1 MPPAAVRFHL
11 PSNGIKP
18 RSRQKGMTVS
28 PRPPA
33 RPAIT
38 TGVIL
43 ALLLGARAAA
53 TVDFTREVQPILAEY
68 CFHCHGPDDKDR
80 KAGYRIDVR
89 DPALKGGRSD
99 LPGIVPGKP
108 EASEIIARIFS
119 TDSEEVMPPPKENK
133 PLTPA
138 QKETLKRWVQEGA
151 PYAQHWAFIPPT
163 KTQPPAS
170 TPTSSSA
177 APNAIDAFV
186 EAKLRAAKVSP
197 SAPADPA
204 ILCRRIHLDLIG
216 LPPSPKD
223 VAEFVAGAAA
233 SGLPAAVESLSKR
246 LMADSRFGERWARVW
261 LDVARYADSNGF
273 EKDLPREQWAWRDWV
288 INAFNRDQP
297 YDQFIIEQLAGD
309 LIPGASQDQI
319 IATGFLR
326 NGMVNEEGA
335 IIPEQF
341 RIEGMFDRMDCV
353 GKAVMGLSLQCAQ
366 CHTHKFDPITHDEY
380 FGIYAFL
387 NNTYEAQSWVR
398 SPEQRQEIDRLH
410 SDLRGVDERSKQALP
425 QWREQLSAWEA
436 GIVSRQVRWTPL
448 EPYELA
454 STSGLNHPVQ
464 LPDKSILTLGHPTT
478 RGDIFVL
485 AKPEL
490 NGVTGL
496 QLEALTHGDLEF
508 NGPGRSK
515 YGTWALT
522 ELEVSTQAPDSDKW
536 EKVALRNATA
546 DFAESVRGLE
556 EEWKASFDKERKRI
570 VGPAE
575 FMIDGSNDTAWRAD
589 RGPGRRNSPSVAVVQ
604 FVEPLN
610 LPAGTKL
617 KVLLRMHHSGDDN
630 GRHNTALGC
639 CRISLTNAPDP
650 KAEPVD
656 YGAVLALATP
666 EEKRTEEQR
675 TAIFRAWRSTVADA
689 KKFNSEAETL
699 WKKYPGAVTSVLHL
713 AERGG
718 VQNRATHL
726 LDRGVW
732 DKPKHEV
739 PPHVPAALNPWPD
752 GAPKDRLQFARWL
765 VSPQSPLA
773 ARVAVNRVW
782 QAIFGTGLVE
792 TPEDFGTR
800 TPVPE
805 HHQLLDW
812 LAVDFM
818 ENCWSHKHLIRTI
831 ISSRTYQQSS
841 TATPE
846 LLERDPA
853 NRLLARGPRFRGEA
867 EVVRDTALAI
877 AGLLHPKVG
886 GPSVFPP
893 VPENVLA
900 YNYVRPTYWNPPQ
913 DAERYRRSLYLFR
926 KRSMPDP
933 MLSAF
938 DAPNGDFACA
948 RRPRSNTPL
957 AALTS
962 LNEPVFVEAAQALAL
977 RIWREGGTTDESRAD
992 YAYRLCTSRGARPA
1006 EIAALRRLLDDKR
1019 ARIRSGELQ
1028 ASDIAF
1034 SAFTKTS
1041 DLPPDATPAEL
1052 AAWAI
1057 VARVLLNL
1065 DETLTKS

>member
-1 MPPAAVRFHL
+1 MTVTLRSFVPTPLFVLLGVCAAPPATA
-11 PSNGIKP
+11 S
-18 RSRQKGMTVS
+18 
-28 PRPPA
+28 
-33 RPAIT
+33 
-38 TGVIL
+38 
-43 ALLLGARAAA
+43 
-53 TVDFTREVQPILAEY
+53 VDFTREVQPILAEH

-80 KAGYRIDVR
+80 RGGYRIDSR
-89 DPALKGGRSD
+89 DPALKGGKSG
-99 LPGIVPGKP
+99 LTGIVPGKP
-108 EASEIIARIFS
+108 DESEIIARIFS

-133 PLTPA
+133 PLTAA
-138 QKETLKRWVQEGA
+138 QKDILKRWVAEGA
-151 PYAQHWAFIPPT
+151 PYAQHWAFVPPV
-163 KTQPPAS
+163 KTPPPVAPAAATPAS
-170 TPTSSSA
+170 VTPN
-177 APNAIDAFV
+177 PVDAFV
-186 EAKLRAAKVSP
+186 DAKLRAANLAP
-197 SAPADPA
+197 AGPADPA

-216 LPPSPKD
+216 LPPSPQE
-223 VAEFVAGAAA
+223 VAEFTAAA
-233 SGLPAAVESLSKR
+233 AAGLPAAVEALSRR
-246 LMADSRFGERWARVW
+246 LMADPRFGERWARVW

-288 INAFNRDQP
+288 INAFNRDLP

-309 LIPGASQDQI
+309 LIPGASPEQVL
-319 IATGFLR
+319 ATGFLR

-341 RIEGMFDRMDCV
+341 RIEGMFDRMDAV

-380 FGIYAFL
+380 FGLYAFL
-387 NNTYEAQSWVR
+387 NNSYEAQSWVHT
-398 SPEQRQEIDRLH
+398 PEQRDEIAKLGK
-410 SDLRGVDERSKQALP
+410 DLRALDERSQKALP
-425 QWREQLSAWEA
+425 DWQAKMTAWETEIA
-436 GIVSRQVRWTPL
+436 GRRIKWTPL
-448 EPYELA
+448 EPHELA

-508 NGPGRSK
+508 GGPGRSK
-515 YGTWALT
+515 YGTWALS
-522 ELEVSTQAPDSDKW
+522 ELEVSTRVPGSDKW
-536 EKVALRNATA
+536 EKVALRHATA
-546 DFAESVRGLE
+546 DFSEAVRGLE
-556 EEWKASFDKERKRI
+556 EEWKAGFDKERKRI
-570 VGPAE
+570 VGPAD

-604 FVEPLN
+604 FAEPLT
-610 LPAGTKL
+610 LPAGTEL

-639 CRISLTNAPDP
+639 CRLSLTTAPDP
-650 KAEPVD
+650 RAEPVD
-656 YGAVLALATP
+656 YGAILAMATP
-666 EEKRTEEQR
+666 EAERTEEQR
-675 TAIFRAWRSTVADA
+675 TTLFRAWRATVADA
-689 KKFNSEAETL
+689 KKFNTEADTL
-699 WKKYPGAVTSVLHL
+699 WKKYPAAPTSVLHL
-713 AERGG
+713 AERSG
-718 VQNRATHL
+718 VHRRETKL
-726 LDRGVW
+726 LDRGSW
-732 DKPKHEV
+732 DRPKHAV
-739 PPHVPAALNPWPD
+739 PPHVPTALNPWPE
-752 GAPKDRLQFARWL
+752 GAPRDRLGFARW
-765 VSPQSPLA
+765 VTSSQSPLA
-773 ARVAVNRVW
+773 ARVAVNRIW
-782 QAIFGTGLVE
+782 QALFGTGLVE

-805 HHQLLDW
+805 HRDLLDW

-818 ENCWSHKHLIRTI
+818 ENCWSHKHLLRTI
-831 ISSRTYQQSS
+831 VSSRAYQRSS
-841 TATPE
+841 TVSPE

-853 NRLLARGPRFRGEA
+853 NRLLARGPRFRADA
-867 EVVRDTALAI
+867 EVVRDSALAI
-877 AGLLHPKVG
+877 AGLLHARIG
-886 GPSVFPP
+886 GPSIFPP

-948 RRPRSNTPL
+948 RRVRSNTPL

-977 RIWREGGTTDESRAD
+977 RIWREGGPSDETRAD
-992 YAYRLCTSRGARPA
+992 YAYRLCTSRGARPS
-1006 EIAALRRLLDDKR
+1006 EVAAVKRLLEEKR
-1019 ARIRSGELQ
+1019 ARLRTGEIK
-1028 ASDIAF
+1028 AGDIAF
-1034 SAFTKTS
+1034 SAFTKPA
-1041 DLPPDATPAEL
+1041 DLPADATPADL

>member
-1 MPPAAVRFHL
+1 ML
-11 PSNGIKP
+11 PS
-18 RSRQKGMTVS
+18 
-28 PRPPA
+28 PP
-33 RPAIT
+33 PL
-38 TGVIL
+38 VL
-43 ALLLGARAAA
+43 ALLVASPVFAA
-53 TVDFTREVQPILAEY
+53 VDFTREVQPILAEH
-68 CFHCHGPDDKDR
+68 CFHCHGPDEKDR
-80 KAGYRIDVR
+80 KAGYRIDLR

-99 LPGIVPGKP
+99 VAGIVPGKP
-108 EASEIIARIFS
+108 AESEIIARIFS
-119 TDSEEVMPPPKENK
+119 TDTEEVMPPPKENK
-133 PLTPA
+133 PLSAA
-138 QKETLKRWVQEGA
+138 QKEVLKRWVAEGA
-151 PYAQHWAFIPPT
+151 PYAQHWAFV
-163 KTQPPAS
+163 PPAKA
-170 TPTSSSA
+170 PLPDAPA
-177 APNAIDAFV
+177 AGNPGAPAPAKVNPIDAFV
-186 EAKLRAAKVSP
+186 AARLRSANLSP
-197 SAPADPA
+197 SVPADPA
-204 ILCRRIHLDLIG
+204 VLCRRIHLDLIG
-216 LPPSPKD
+216 LPPAPKE
-223 VAEFVAGAAA
+223 VAEFVASAAA
-233 SGLPAAVESLSKR
+233 AGLPAAVETLSRR
-246 LMADSRFGERWARVW
+246 LMADPRFGERWARVW
-261 LDVARYADSNGF
+261 LDAARYADSNGF

-297 YDQFIIEQLAGD
+297 YDQFIIDQLAGD
-309 LIPGASQDQI
+309 LIPGATQDQI

-380 FGIYAFL
+380 FGLYGFL
-387 NNTYEAQSWVR
+387 NNTYEAQSWVY
-398 SPEQRQEIDRLH
+398 SEEQQKEIGRIR
-410 SDLRGVDERSKQALP
+410 SDLRGVDERSRKALP
-425 QWREQLSAWEA
+425 EWRAQIAAWES
-436 GIVSRQVRWTPL
+436 GISGRRPKWTPI

-464 LPDKSILTLGHPTT
+464 LADKSILTLGHPTT

-490 NGVTGL
+490 NSVTGL
-496 QLEALTHGDLEF
+496 QLEALNHGDLEF
-508 NGPGRSK
+508 GGPGRSK
-515 YGTWALT
+515 YGTWALS
-522 ELEVSTQAPDSDKW
+522 ELEVSTQIPGSDTW
-536 EKVALRNATA
+536 EKVALRHATA
-546 DFAESVRGLE
+546 DFAEAVRGLE
-556 EEWKASFDKERKRI
+556 EEWKAGFDKERKRI

-604 FVEPLN
+604 FAEPLT

-656 YGAVLALATP
+656 YGALLAFSTP
-666 EEKRTEEQR
+666 AAERTEEQL
-675 TAIFRAWRSTVADA
+675 TTIFRAWRATVPDA
-689 KKFNSEAETL
+689 KKFNAEAENL
-699 WKKYPGAVTSVLHL
+699 WKKFPVAGTSVLHL

-718 VQNRATHL
+718 VHARATRL
-726 LDRGVW
+726 LDRGGW

-739 PPHVPAALNPWPD
+739 PPHVPAALNPWPE
-752 GAPKDRLQFARWL
+752 GAPRDRLQFARW
-765 VSPQSPLA
+765 VVAPQSPLA

-782 QAIFGTGLVE
+782 QAVFGVGLVE

-805 HHQLLDW
+805 HRDLLDW

-818 ENCWSHKHLIRTI
+818 ENCWSHKHLLRTI
-831 ISSRTYQQSS
+831 IASRTYQQSS
-841 TATPE
+841 VASPA

-853 NRLLARGPRFRGEA
+853 NRLLARGARFRGDA
-867 EVVRDTALAI
+867 EVVRDSALTI
-877 AGLLHPKVG
+877 AGLLHPRVG
-886 GPSVFPP
+886 GPSIFPP

-977 RIWREGGTTDESRAD
+977 RIWREGGATDDSRAD

-1006 EIAALRRLLDDKR
+1006 EIAALRRLLEEKR
-1019 ARIRSGELQ
+1019 ARLRSGELK
-1028 ASDIAF
+1028 AAEIAF
-1034 SAFTKTS
+1034 SAFTKTA
-1041 DLPPDATPAEL
+1041 DLPADATPADL

>member
-1 MPPAAVRFHL
+1 
-11 PSNGIKP
+11 
-18 RSRQKGMTVS
+18 MTVTLCS
-28 PRPPA
+28 PVRPGSL
-33 RPAIT
+33 T
-38 TGVIL
+38 L
-43 ALLLGARAAA
+43 ATLAAA
-53 TVDFTREVQPILAEY
+53 LAFPATGSANVDFNREVQPILAEH
-68 CFHCHGPDDKDR
+68 CFHCHGPDEKDR
-80 KAGYRIDVR
+80 KAGYRLDLR

-99 LPGIVPGKP
+99 LAGIVPGQP
-108 EASEIIARIFS
+108 DRSEIIARIFS

-133 PLTPA
+133 PLTAA
-138 QKETLKRWVQEGA
+138 QKETLKRWVTEGA
-151 PYAQHWAFIPPT
+151 AYAQHWAFV
-163 KTQPPAS
+163 PPAKARLPEANA
-170 TPTSSSA
+170 TKAIAPVTA
-177 APNAIDAFV
+177 ALNPVDAFV
-186 EAKLRAAKVSP
+186 EAKLRAANLAP

-216 LPPSPKD
+216 LPPAPKD
-223 VAEFVAGAAA
+223 VAEFVAAAA
-233 SGLPAAVESLSKR
+233 ATGLPSAVESLSKR
-246 LMADSRFGERWARVW
+246 LMADPRFGERWARVW
-261 LDVARYADSNGF
+261 LDAARYADSNGF

-297 YDQFIIEQLAGD
+297 YDQFIIDQLAGD
-309 LIPGASQDQI
+309 LIPGATQDQI

-380 FGIYAFL
+380 FGLYGFL
-387 NNTYEAQSWVR
+387 NNTYEAQSWVY
-398 SPEQRQEIDRLH
+398 SEEQQKEINRIR
-410 SDLRGVDERSKQALP
+410 SDLAGVDERSKKALP
-425 QWREQLSAWEA
+425 EWQEKIAAWEA
-436 GIVSRQVRWTPL
+436 GISARRPRWTPI

-464 LPDKSILTLGHPTT
+464 LPDKSLLTLGHPTT

-485 AKPEL
+485 ATPEL

-496 QLEALTHGDLEF
+496 QLEALNHGDLEF
-508 NGPGRSK
+508 GGPGRSK
-515 YGTWALT
+515 YGTWALS
-522 ELEVSTQAPDSDKW
+522 ELEVSTQAPGSDKW

-546 DFAESVRGLE
+546 DFAEAVRGLE
-556 EEWKASFDKERKRI
+556 EEWKAGFDKERKRV
-570 VGPAE
+570 VGPAD

-604 FVEPLN
+604 FTEPLT

-639 CRISLTNAPDP
+639 CRISLTGDPDP

-656 YGAVLALATP
+656 YAALLAFATP
-666 EEKRTEEQR
+666 AAERTGEQR
-675 TAIFRAWRSTVADA
+675 ATIFRAWRATIAEA
-689 KKFNSEAETL
+689 KKFNVEADNL
-699 WKKYPGAVTSVLHL
+699 WKRFPVAGTSVLHL

-718 VQNRATHL
+718 LQTRATKL
-726 LDRGVW
+726 LDRGGW
-732 DKPKHEV
+732 DKPKHQV
-739 PPHVPAALNPWPD
+739 APHVPAALHPWPE
-752 GAPKDRLQFARWL
+752 GAPRDRLQFARW
-765 VSPQSPLA
+765 VVAPQSPLA

-782 QAIFGTGLVE
+782 QAVFGVGLVE

-805 HHQLLDW
+805 HRDLLDW

-818 ENCWSHKHLIRTI
+818 ENCWSHKHLLRTI
-831 ISSRTYQQSS
+831 IASRTYQQSS
-841 TATPE
+841 VASPA
-846 LLERDPA
+846 LVERDPA
-853 NRLLARGPRFRGEA
+853 NRLLARGARFRGDA
-867 EVVRDTALAI
+867 EVVRDSALAI
-877 AGLLHPKVG
+877 AGLLHPRVG
-886 GPSVFPP
+886 GPSIFPP

-962 LNEPVFVEAAQALAL
+962 LNEPVFVEASQALAL
-977 RIWREGGTTDESRAD
+977 RIWREGGATDESRAD

-1006 EIAALRRLLDDKR
+1006 EVSALRRLLEEKR
-1019 ARIRSGELQ
+1019 ARLRSGELK
-1028 ASDIAF
+1028 AAEIAF
-1034 SAFTKTS
+1034 STFTKTA
-1041 DLPPDATPAEL
+1041 DLPADATPADL

>member
-1 MPPAAVRFHL
+1 
-11 PSNGIKP
+11 
-18 RSRQKGMTVS
+18 MTVTLRS
-28 PRPPA
+28 PA
-33 RPAIT
+33 RPKTLIFAT
-38 TGVIL
+38 VAAALAFTATGS
-43 ALLLGARAAA
+43 A
-53 TVDFTREVQPILAEY
+53 TVDFTREVQPILAEH

-80 KAGYRIDVR
+80 KAGYRIDLR

-99 LPGIVPGKP
+99 LAGIVPGKP
-108 EASEIIARIFS
+108 AESEIIARIFS

-133 PLTPA
+133 PLSAA
-138 QKETLKRWVQEGA
+138 QKETLKRWVAEGA
-151 PYAQHWAFIPPT
+151 PYAQHWAFV
-163 KTQPPAS
+163 PPAKAPLPEANATKAIAPASS
-170 TPTSSSA
+170 TTNPV
-177 APNAIDAFV
+177 DAFV
-186 EAKLRAAKVSP
+186 EAKLRAVKLAP

-204 ILCRRIHLDLIG
+204 VLCRRIHLDLIG
-216 LPPSPKD
+216 LPPAPKD
-223 VAEFVAGAAA
+223 VAEFVAAAA
-233 SGLPAAVESLSKR
+233 ATGLPSAVESLSKR
-246 LMADSRFGERWARVW
+246 LMADPRFGERWARVW
-261 LDVARYADSNGF
+261 LDAARYADSNGF

-309 LIPGASQDQI
+309 LIPGATQDQI

-366 CHTHKFDPITHDEY
+366 CHTHKFDPVTHDEY
-380 FGIYAFL
+380 FGLYAFL
-387 NNTYEAQSWVR
+387 NNTYEAQSWVY
-398 SPEQRQEIDRLH
+398 SEEQQKEISRIR
-410 SDLRGVDERSKQALP
+410 SDLWGIDERAKKALP
-425 QWREQLSAWEA
+425 EWREQIAAWEA
-436 GIVSRQVRWTPL
+436 GISARRPKWTPI

-464 LPDKSILTLGHPTT
+464 LADKSILTLGHPTT

-485 AKPEL
+485 ATPEL
-490 NGVTGL
+490 TGVTGL
-496 QLEALTHGDLEF
+496 QLEALNHGDLEF
-508 NGPGRSK
+508 GGPGRSK
-515 YGTWALT
+515 YGTWALS
-522 ELEVSTQAPDSDKW
+522 ELEVSTQVPGSDKW
-536 EKVALRNATA
+536 EKVSLRNATA
-546 DFAESVRGLE
+546 DFAEAVRGLE
-556 EEWKASFDKERKRI
+556 EEWKAGFDKERKRI
-570 VGPAE
+570 VGPAD

-589 RGPGRRNSPSVAVVQ
+589 RGPGRRNSPSVAVVR
-604 FVEPLN
+604 FAEPLT
-610 LPAGTKL
+610 LPAGTKI

-656 YGAVLALATP
+656 YAAVLAFATP
-666 EEKRTEEQR
+666 AAERTGEQQA
-675 TAIFRAWRSTVADA
+675 TIFRAWRATVADA
-689 KKFNSEAETL
+689 KKFNTEAENL
-699 WKKYPGAVTSVLHL
+699 WKKFPIAGSSVLHL

-718 VQNRATHL
+718 IQTRATKL
-726 LDRGVW
+726 LDRGSW
-732 DKPKHEV
+732 DKPKHDV
-739 PPHVPAALNPWPD
+739 APHVPTALNPWPE
-752 GAPKDRLQFARWL
+752 GAPRDRLQFARW
-765 VSPQSPLA
+765 VVAPQSPLA

-782 QAIFGTGLVE
+782 QAVFGVGLVE

-805 HHQLLDW
+805 HRDLLDW

-818 ENCWSHKHLIRTI
+818 ENCWSHKHLLRTI
-831 ISSRTYQQSS
+831 IASRTYQQSS
-841 TATPE
+841 VASPA

-853 NRLLARGPRFRGEA
+853 NRLLARGARFRGDA
-867 EVVRDTALAI
+867 EVVRDSALTI
-877 AGLLHPKVG
+877 AGLLHPRIG
-886 GPSVFPP
+886 GPSIFPP

-962 LNEPVFVEAAQALAL
+962 LNEPVFVEASQALAL
-977 RIWREGGTTDESRAD
+977 RIWREGGATDESRAD

-1006 EIAALRRLLDDKR
+1006 EIAALRRLLEEKR
-1019 ARIRSGELQ
+1019 GRLRSGELK
-1028 ASDIAF
+1028 AAEIAF
-1034 SAFTKTS
+1034 SAFTKTA
-1041 DLPPDATPAEL
+1041 DLPADATPADL